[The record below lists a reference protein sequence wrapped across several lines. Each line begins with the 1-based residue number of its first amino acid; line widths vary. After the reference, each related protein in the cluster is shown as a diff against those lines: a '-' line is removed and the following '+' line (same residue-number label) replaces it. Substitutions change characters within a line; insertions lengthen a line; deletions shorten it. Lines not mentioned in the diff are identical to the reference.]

1 MRATPENKDI
11 IDKMHMLTGESQM
24 TIRSF
29 FEFLISLIVLNFKE
43 GESTNIPFFGTITL
57 DYSGDEVHN
66 GVKQAIVDVDF
77 EPDQSLLRNIGQIE
91 DGEESDIEKLIKV
104 RIKES
109 LANYVQ

>member
-1 MRATPENKDI
+1 
-11 IDKMHMLTGESQM
+11 MLTGESAS

-29 FEFLISLIVLNFKE
+29 FESLISLIVLNFKE
-43 GESTNIPFFGTITL
+43 GESTNIPFFGTIAL
-57 DYSGDEVHN
+57 DYSGDEIHN
-66 GVKQAIVDVDF
+66 GVKRAIVDVDF